1 MDKPSYAISREVID
15 DDIDNLGHASNVAYV
30 RWIQDIAVAHSEAVG
45 LGYEGYARL
54 GAVFVIRHNQIDYPR
69 PLLRGD
75 RVEVRTSIDSAMA
88 AKCFRA
94 TEITR
99 DGVVVARFMTT
110 WGFVD
115 ASTRTA
121 YPNSRRGPRGVRLL
135 AARPRPIARRGRLD
149 EPDVMVAVFAA
160 HRAERDGVAGRQPLV
175 DLRAEG
181 RPLPRRDRIGREARA
196 RRRPIGARHGRVD
209 VARPVCHAHDD

>member
-1 MDKPSYAISREVID
+1 MDKPSYAISREVTD

-54 GAVFVIRHNQIDYPR
+54 GAVFVIRRNEIDYLR

-75 RVEVRTSIDSAMA
+75 RVEVRTWIDSAMA

-99 DGVVVARFMTT
+99 DGVVVARSMTT

-115 ASTRTA
+115 AST
-121 YPNSRRGPRGVRLL
+121 
-135 AARPRPIARRGRLD
+135 
-149 EPDVMVAVFAA
+149 
-160 HRAERDGVAGRQPLV
+160 
-175 DLRAEG
+175 G
-181 RPLPRRDRIGREARA
+181 RPTRIPDEVRAAFGYSRRDRAPSRG
-196 RRRPIGARHGRVD
+196 GDGSTSQT
-209 VARPVCHAHDD
+209 